1 MSDTDDAFSLTPVN
15 PQDFFK
21 SNHFHLS
28 SSLQHT
34 AIRKVS
40 RKAFMGNELFLL
52 FPKGLENASISIVI
66 ML

>member
-15 PQDFFK
+15 PQDFF
-21 SNHFHLS
+21 NHFHLS

-52 FPKGLENASISIVI
+52 FPKGLGNASISIVI